1 MIFFN
6 YLFRSKKHIQELTW
20 PEVHSLYHESHENVL
35 AVIDLIV
42 TLPTS
47 SSGNEGGF
55 SQMKL
60 TKTSIRS
67 RLSNANLNNSMAIQ
81 MLTPG
86 VKEFDPDQAINK
98 WTMGGKR
105 ERRPIFN
112 EGSSRKRARLESN
125 VNLLDLGSVE
135 VVKHTAAILEPAAQ
149 QNIPVEQDEEAEEE
163 VIFSEKRD
171 DDFGDD
177 DEGVVSD

>member
-1 MIFFN
+1 
-6 YLFRSKKHIQELTW
+6 
-20 PEVHSLYHESHENVL
+20 
-35 AVIDLIV
+35 
-42 TLPTS
+42 
-47 SSGNEGGF
+47 
-55 SQMKL
+55 MKL

-125 VNLLDLGSVE
+125 VNLSDLGSVE

-163 VIFSEKRD
+163 VIFSEERD

>member
-20 PEVHSLYHESHENVL
+20 PEVHSLYHESHEHVL

-47 SSGNEGGF
+47 SSGNERGF

-60 TKTSIRS
+60 TKTSIPS

-98 WTMGGKR
+98 WTMGGNC
-105 ERRPIFN
+105 E
-112 EGSSRKRARLESN
+112 L
-125 VNLLDLGSVE
+125 
-135 VVKHTAAILEPAAQ
+135 
-149 QNIPVEQDEEAEEE
+149 
-163 VIFSEKRD
+163 
-171 DDFGDD
+171 
-177 DEGVVSD
+177 

>member
-6 YLFRSKKHIQELTW
+6 YPFRSKKHIQELTW

-47 SSGNEGGF
+47 SSGNELGF

-86 VKEFDPDQAINK
+86 VKEFDPDQALNK

-112 EGSSRKRARLESN
+112 KKN
-125 VNLLDLGSVE
+125 
-135 VVKHTAAILEPAAQ
+135 
-149 QNIPVEQDEEAEEE
+149 NIP
-163 VIFSEKRD
+163 R
-171 DDFGDD
+171 GDD
-177 DEGVVSD
+177 SETKQPNQ